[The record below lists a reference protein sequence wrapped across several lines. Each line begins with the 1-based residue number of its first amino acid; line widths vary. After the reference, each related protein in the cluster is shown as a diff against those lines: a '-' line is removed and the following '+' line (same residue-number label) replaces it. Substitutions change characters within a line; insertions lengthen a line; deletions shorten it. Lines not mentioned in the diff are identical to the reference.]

1 MKRTTSKSSSKISN
15 KKTKTIFNPKSD
27 VIFEDNSGINSKFQ
41 MIFDNKE
48 PIYKHIQEKQ

>member
-27 VIFEDNSGINSKFQ
+27 VIFQDNSGINSKFQ

>member
-15 KKTKTIFNPKSD
+15 KKTKTIFNSKSD
-27 VIFEDNSGINSKFQ
+27 VIFEDNSGINSKFKLV
-41 MIFDNKE
+41 FYDKE

>member
-1 MKRTTSKSSSKISN
+1 MKRTTSKNSSKISN

>member
-1 MKRTTSKSSSKISN
+1 MKRQSSKSSSKISN

-27 VIFEDNSGINSKFQ
+27 VIFEDNSGINSKFK

>member
-1 MKRTTSKSSSKISN
+1 MKRTSKKSSSKISN

-27 VIFEDNSGINSKFQ
+27 VIFEDNSGINSKFK
-41 MIFDNKE
+41 MIFDSKE